1 MGNVLRVVLIIVSLV
16 TVVYVVHKIK
26 RSKLQIEYSLFWIIV
41 SGLILVL
48 SIFPKLA
55 YWISG
60 VLGFMSPVNFIFLF
74 MIFILLVHSFYLTNK
89 CSQLENMIQDLTQE
103 IAVRKTVEED
113 TVLEVT
119 AAEEKDG
126 KAIS

>member
-1 MGNVLRVVLIIVSLV
+1 MGSILRVVLVIVSLV

-41 SGLILVL
+41 SSLILIL
-48 SIFPKLA
+48 SIFPRTA

-89 CSQLENMIQDLTQE
+89 CSQLENMIHDLTQE
-103 IAVRKTVEED
+103 IAVRRTVEED
-113 TVLEVT
+113 MVSQVN
-119 AAEEKDG
+119 AAEEGEG
-126 KAIS
+126 KAVS